1 MVTVAHS
8 RVPAPLTPE
17 PFDVEAWVARL
28 GASRS
33 AADRERLERAVRFAI
48 DAHAGQV
55 RASGEPYVTHVL
67 AVADILNDLQLDT
80 SALVGGLLHDV
91 VEDTAVTLEDV
102 ERLFGATV
110 ARLVDGVTK
119 MHEIARIQGRVARE
133 QAQAESVRK
142 LLLAMVEDVR
152 VVMIKLADRLHNMRT
167 LGYLRPEQQERIA
180 RETLDIYAP
189 LANRLGIGQI
199 KWELEDLAFR
209 YLNPQAYRDIAARLD
224 ERRIDRERYIER
236 VCRRIREELS
246 RVGIRAEVTGRAKHI
261 YSIWRKMQRKNV
273 SFDQIFDVRAV
284 RIIVEKE
291 VECYSALGVVHGL
304 WHHIPKEF
312 DDYIA
317 NPKENNYRSLHTAV
331 VGPEGRTLEIQ
342 IRTREMH
349 EQAELGVAAHWRYK
363 EGVRGE
369 DGMGRRIEWLRQL
382 IEWKDEAPNA
392 TEFVD
397 RFKSESQPDRIF
409 VITPKGEVMDLPAG
423 ATVLDFAYYV
433 HTEVGHRCRGAKV
446 NGQIVPLTHV
456 LRSGDLVE
464 VLTTRHGRPSRDW
477 LNPELGYLRTPRAR
491 AKARHWFRHLDF
503 EKNVADG
510 RLLLERELGR
520 LGLRNLNWEQLAE
533 RMNFARVEDML
544 AALGRGDI
552 HSSQLAQAAGE
563 LVSPREEAPELEVHP
578 GTRPERSTGGEVRVL
593 GVGNLLTH
601 LARCCKP
608 VPGDP
613 IVGYITRGRGV
624 TVHRRDCPN
633 ILRLGQEDRVRLIEV
648 EWSRGEQRLYPVDI
662 EIHAHDRP
670 GLLRD
675 IAGVFTAERANVLA
689 VHTVTDRRTHQA
701 HMQVTLEI
709 PDAGRL
715 SRILS
720 RILQISNVI
729 EARRR
734 G

>member
-1 MVTVAHS
+1 MVSVVSQNAAT
-8 RVPAPLTPE
+8 PLIPE
-17 PFDVEAWVARL
+17 PCDVAGWVARL
-28 GASRS
+28 GASRGEE
-33 AADRERLERAVRFAI
+33 ARARLEHAIRFAI
-48 DAHAGQV
+48 DAHEGQY
-55 RASGEPYVTHVL
+55 RASGEPYVSHVL
-67 AVADILNDLQLDT
+67 AVADILNDLRLDT
-80 SALVGGLLHDV
+80 DTLVAAVLHDV
-91 VEDTAVTLEDV
+91 VEDTPVTLDEI
-102 ERLFGATV
+102 EEAFGPTV

-119 MHEIARIQGRVARE
+119 MHEIARIQGRVPRE

-167 LGYLRPEQQERIA
+167 LGHLRPEQQERIA

-189 LANRLGIGQI
+189 LANRLGIGQM

-224 ERRIDRERYIER
+224 ERRIDREQYIER
-236 VCRRIREELS
+236 VCRRIRDELANF
-246 RVGIRAEVTGRAKHI
+246 GIQAEVTGRAKHI

-273 SFDQIFDVRAV
+273 AFDQIFDVRAV

-291 VECYSALGVVHGL
+291 VECYSALGVVHSL

-331 VGPEGRTLEIQ
+331 VGPEGRTLEVQ

-369 DGMGRRIEWLRQL
+369 DGLGRRIEWLRQL
-382 IEWKDEAPNA
+382 IEWKDEAHSA

-397 RFKSESQPDRIF
+397 RFKSESLPERIF
-409 VITPKGEVMDLPAG
+409 VLTPKGEVMDLPAG

-456 LRSGDLVE
+456 LQSGDMVE

-491 AKARHWFRHLDF
+491 AKARQWFRHLDF
-503 EKNVADG
+503 EKNVSDG
-510 RLLLERELGR
+510 RILLERELGR
-520 LGLRNLNWEQLAE
+520 LGLRNLSWERLAE
-533 RMNFARVEDML
+533 RMHYPQVEEML

-552 HSSQLAQAAGE
+552 NASQLAQVASEIAA
-563 LVSPREEAPELEVHP
+563 PPPPEPEIRLHP
-578 GTRPERSTGGEVRVL
+578 GRRHSAGGGDVQVR

-601 LARCCKP
+601 MARCCKP

-613 IVGYITRGRGV
+613 IIGYITRGRGV
-624 TVHRRDCPN
+624 TVHRQDCPN
-633 ILRLGQEDRVRLIEV
+633 ILRLKPEDQVRLIEV
-648 EWSRGEQRLYPVDI
+648 DWSQGDQHLYPVDI

-675 IAGVFTAERANVLA
+675 IASILTAERGNVLS
-689 VHTVTDRRTHQA
+689 VNTITDRRTHMA
-701 HMQVTLEI
+701 HMQLTLEI

-715 SRILS
+715 SRILG
-720 RILQISNVI
+720 RILQLPNVI

-734 G
+734 C